1 MMFHFNQSCR
11 GFGSEIFV
19 TLALNK
25 KRLSYVGRADE
36 QLSADVDGGA
46 GRRAYGSDYVGGC
59 LPEGKATKQQKMK
72 DLVSEIRSI
81 IESARTNAVRSVDF
95 CRVQMYWQIGR
106 RIVEEEQGG
115 SARAE
120 YGKGLIKTLAQE
132 IEPEYGSGFGQ
143 RQLERARQ
151 FYIEFP
157 IASTLRTQFNWSQ
170 YKLLIA
176 ISDKDKREY
185 YELEA
190 ASNCWTARQMQRQIN
205 SMLYERLLLSND
217 KESVLAMARKERA
230 PEAPQ
235 EIVKDPMVLEFL
247 GLEKKAHYYES
258 DLETELINHL
268 QEFILELGN
277 GFTFV
282 ARQKRILLEDDE
294 FFIDLVFYNR
304 LARRFVIFELKTG
317 EVTHQDLGQ
326 LQMYVNYYD
335 RTEKLPEEN
344 PTIGILL
351 CTAKNDTL
359 VKMTLPS
366 DNNTIV
372 ASKYQLYLPTEQ
384 QLIAEVERVK
394 KEWEETR

>member
-1 MMFHFNQSCR
+1 
-11 GFGSEIFV
+11 
-19 TLALNK
+19 
-25 KRLSYVGRADE
+25 
-36 QLSADVDGGA
+36 
-46 GRRAYGSDYVGGC
+46 
-59 LPEGKATKQQKMK
+59 MK
-72 DLVSEIRSI
+72 ELISEIRSI
-81 IESARTNAVRSVDF
+81 IESARANAVRSVDF

-115 SARAE
+115 QARAE
-120 YGKGLIKTLAQE
+120 YGKGLIKNLAKE

-170 YKLLIA
+170 YKLLIGIA
-176 ISDKDKREY
+176 DKEKREY

-190 ASNCWTARQMQRQIN
+190 ANNCWTARQMQRQIN
-205 SMLYERLLLSND
+205 SMLYERMLLSND
-217 KESVLAMARKERA
+217 KEAVMAMARKERM
-230 PEAPQ
+230 PEKPQ

-247 GLEKKAHYYES
+247 GLEKKVHYYES

-359 VKMTLPS
+359 VKMTLPA

-384 QLIAEVERVK
+384 QLIAEVEKVK
-394 KEWEETR
+394 KEWEESR

>member
-1 MMFHFNQSCR
+1 
-11 GFGSEIFV
+11 
-19 TLALNK
+19 
-25 KRLSYVGRADE
+25 
-36 QLSADVDGGA
+36 
-46 GRRAYGSDYVGGC
+46 
-59 LPEGKATKQQKMK
+59 MK
-72 DLVSEIRSI
+72 NLVSEIRSI
-81 IESARTNAVRSVDF
+81 IENSRSNAVRSVDF

-115 SARAE
+115 QARAE
-120 YGKGLIKTLAQE
+120 YGKSLIKNLAKE
-132 IEPEYGSGFGQ
+132 LEPEFGSGFGK
-143 RQLERARQ
+143 RQLDYSKK
-151 FYIEFP
+151 FYLEFP
-157 IASTLRTQFNWSQ
+157 IVHTLSAQLNWSQ
-170 YKLLIA
+170 YKWLLDIA
-176 ISDKDKREY
+176 DKDKREY
-185 YELEA
+185 YILETIN
-190 ASNCWTARQMQRQIN
+190 NCWTARQMKRQIN

-217 KESVLAMARKERA
+217 KESVLAMARKEKK
-230 PEAPQ
+230 PEKPQ

-304 LARRFVIFELKTG
+304 LARRFVIVELKTG